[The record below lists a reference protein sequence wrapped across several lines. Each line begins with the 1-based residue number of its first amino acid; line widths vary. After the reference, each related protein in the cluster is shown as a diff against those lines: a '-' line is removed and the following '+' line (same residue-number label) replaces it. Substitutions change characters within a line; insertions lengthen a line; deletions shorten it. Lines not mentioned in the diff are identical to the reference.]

1 MIGRPKPPAPGTDA
15 IVTDTAQPPRP
26 RGRGAEKSLATR
38 SSLVE
43 LAADLFAER
52 GYIQTSIRDI
62 ARAASV
68 TTGAVYG
75 HFRNKAD
82 LLVEAI
88 SERTAAE
95 FANQPATTADGFRA
109 ELTAAVADFSKRRR
123 LRALIVQGAA
133 AAQTDVETRDRLR
146 EEQLYY
152 INYWTEGWKRYRD
165 RLGIDPSVD
174 VETAVLFTWAAEL
187 GLGVLEGVG
196 IEPRS
201 KTAWADAFD
210 RFVSTLQLSPDQ
222 SSPGGP
228 PKEPRRRSSALD
240 STTGPEAV

>member
-1 MIGRPKPPAPGTDA
+1 
-15 IVTDTAQPPRP
+15 VTDTAQPSRP
-26 RGRGAEKSLATR
+26 RGRAAEKSLATR
-38 SSLVE
+38 SSLLE

-52 GYIQTSIRDI
+52 GYIQTSMRDI

-88 SERTAAE
+88 SDRTAAE
-95 FANQPATTADGFRA
+95 FANQPATTAEEFRA
-109 ELTAAVADFSKRRR
+109 DLTASVADFSKRRR

-133 AAQTDVETRDRLR
+133 AAQTDAETRDRLR

-152 INYWTEGWKRYRD
+152 INYWTKGWKRYRD

-201 KTAWADAFD
+201 KKAWADAFD
-210 RFVSTLQLSPDQ
+210 RFVGTLQLSSDQ
-222 SSPGGP
+222 PPPAPP
-228 PKEPRRRSSALD
+228 PKQSRKRASAPG
-240 STTGPEAV
+240 SPTGPEDV

>member
-1 MIGRPKPPAPGTDA
+1 M
-15 IVTDTAQPPRP
+15 
-26 RGRGAEKSLATR
+26 
-38 SSLVE
+38 
-43 LAADLFAER
+43 
-52 GYIQTSIRDI
+52 RDI

-88 SERTAAE
+88 SDRTAAE

-109 ELTAAVADFSKRRR
+109 DLTASVANFSRRRR

-133 AAQTDVETRDRLR
+133 AAQTDPETRDRLR

-152 INYWTEGWKRYRD
+152 INYWTQGWKHYRE

-201 KTAWADAFD
+201 KKAWADAFD
-210 RFVSTLQLSPDQ
+210 RFVRSLQLPSDQFAPSDAPRPSRKRGFAADSP
-222 SSPGGP
+222 P
-228 PKEPRRRSSALD
+228 
-240 STTGPEAV
+240 GPESV